1 MPRKK
6 NAIEMYSTHNE
17 KKSVVAERFIT
28 TLKNKIQKYM
38 NSISENVYVDKSVDI
53 VNKYNNAIAQFK

>member
-1 MPRKK
+1 
-6 NAIEMYSTHNE
+6 MYSTHNE
-17 KKSVVAERFIT
+17 KKSVVGEKFIT

>member
-1 MPRKK
+1 
-6 NAIEMYSTHNE
+6 MYSILNE

-38 NSISENVYVDKSVDI
+38 NSISENVYVDKLVDK